1 MCLKIIL
8 KYAYNVYS
16 SFEFFH
22 LRFIL
27 FTIYCVVENNRF
39 CQGQGDKFFFVIMD
53 AMLPIAYISPNKNV

>member
-39 CQGQGDKFFFVIMD
+39 CQGQGDKFFFRYNGCDVT
-53 AMLPIAYISPNKNV
+53 YSVYKSK